1 MNLPNL
7 LSLLRIIL
15 TPLFIIFLFSEFY
28 NAKLFSLFIFII
40 AAITDGYDGYL
51 ARKYNQITPE
61 GKFLD
66 PLADKV
72 LVLSAFIAFAYI
84 GIIDFWM
91 VSIIIFRDLFVTGL
105 RIIMSSKG
113 FSFIT
118 TKISKYKTAF
128 QLTIII
134 ITLIFIS
141 ADDMHVNSLF
151 PIVNFIKDFNIIYC
165 LTFLMTIFTA
175 YTGINYVYMNRI
187 IIQKYIND
195 SND

>member
-1 MNLPNL
+1 MIRFFQSHWFPFF
-7 LSLLRIIL
+7 RI
-15 TPLFIIFLFSEFY
+15 PQFIIFLFSEFY
-28 NAKLFSLFIFII
+28 NAKLFSLLIFII

-105 RIIMSSKG
+105 RIIMSNKG

-134 ITLIFIS
+134 MTLIFIS
-141 ADDMHVNSLF
+141 IDDMNIDSLV
-151 PIVNFIKDFNIIYC
+151 PIVSIIKEFNIIYF
-165 LTFLMTIFTA
+165 LTFIMTVFTA

-187 IIQKYIND
+187 VIQKYINE